1 MSPRLSF
8 CESMTPNFWSLLS
21 LRKGLNDT
29 DPPHAIADEQC
40 TVATNVEFNLST
52 LGERRNGC
60 VDVDLPASITGNA
73 NIQAITFLHRHLPT
87 GDETASELWLMGQ
100 HLTTQNVVM
109 TRKTTSWA
117 TATFTDEID
126 VTNGRGFQVAAQ
138 TLHGKLF
145 LAYRSVGGVNRLHV
159 VDASGTAV
167 RRTGLAEPAAPTGAD
182 TGSGSYT
189 GTRYVRVRYV
199 VMSDSTVLRRSEP
212 SDALT
217 FSPSGSGS
225 ALRVTK
231 PTSIGESETHWE
243 VEFSTDNANFYRIAR
258 VAVGTT
264 TYDDSTAYAT
274 GYANVSGAVLSE
286 DIGDYSVIHSG
297 KFLAADED
305 RLIVGGSHEDDE
317 FASSVSWTTVY
328 GDPGDG
334 NDERIP
340 TDTDNRLN
348 LDGYEGGPLTFVSNP
363 VNGAIWAFK
372 RSHTYKL
379 VRTGQRNRAYQ
390 AFNISKSLGALPASV
405 VQGIDQ
411 YGMPCLY
418 FLDPETGPCR
428 TGGSQGVI
436 QSASRD
442 ILNTWRSVNTDAI
455 VVTRAVF
462 YPESR
467 QIHWWIATN
476 DSDYPNLKLVLQTNQ
491 TRETED
497 GIRYGWSLATGKIA
511 EAYSVCMYAENIDD
525 NAARSLVLKPFIG
538 VSSTNGYVLRCD
550 TGNDDN
556 GTAFSARIVT
566 KPFILFGILQKFK
579 VLASSLLAKTH
590 ATADVKVT
598 LIRDFGLEEPK
609 SVETPLSATAS
620 ETQVIKQLRNLIGSQ
635 MYAMQIECEDVSVP
649 SGQWQLNRL
658 DMRLSKEE
666 SA

>member
-1 MSPRLSF
+1 
-8 CESMTPNFWSLLS
+8 MTPNFWSLLS
-21 LRKGLNDT
+21 LRKGLDDT
-29 DPPHAIADEQC
+29 NPPHAIHDEQC

-60 VDVDLPASITGNA
+60 VGIALPVSITGDV
-73 NIQAITFLHRHLPT
+73 NIQAITFAHRHLPT

-109 TRKTTSWA
+109 TRKTTSW
-117 TATFTDEID
+117 TDATFTDAID
-126 VTNGRGFQVAAQ
+126 VTNNRGFQVAAQ

-145 LAYRSVGGVNRLHV
+145 LAYRSVGGVDRLHV

-167 RRTGLAEPAAPTGAD
+167 RRCGLAEPAAPTGAD
-182 TGSGSYT
+182 TGTPGVAFT
-189 GTRYVRVRYV
+189 GTRYYRQRDKYV
-199 VMSDSTVLRRSEP
+199 AGSVTLRSEP
-212 SDALT
+212 SDVLT
-217 FSPSGSGS
+217 FAPSGTGT
-225 ALRVTK
+225 AARITK
-231 PTSIGESETHWE
+231 AAATGEGATHWE
-243 VEFSTDNANFYRIAR
+243 LEASTDNINFYVIATT
-258 VAVGTT
+258 AVGTT
-264 TYDDSTAYAT
+264 TFDDSTLYAT
-274 GYANVSGAVLSE
+274 GYAASYELSE
-286 DIGDYSVIHSG
+286 DIGDYSLIHSG

-305 RLIVGGSHEDDE
+305 RLLIGGSWEDTAL
-317 FASSVSWTTVY
+317 ASRVSWTPVF
-328 GDPGDG
+328 GDPGSG

-340 TDTDNRLN
+340 TDTDNYLD
-348 LDGYEGGPLTFVSNP
+348 LDGFEGGPLTYLSNP
-363 VNGAIWAFK
+363 VNGAMWAFK

-390 AFNISKSLGALPASV
+390 AFNISKSLGALPGSV

-467 QIHWWIATN
+467 QIHWWIATSGN
-476 DSDYPNLKLVLQTNQ
+476 SYPNLKLVLQTNH
-491 TRETED
+491 TREMED
-497 GIRYGWSLATGKIA
+497 GIRFGWSLATGKIA

-525 NAARSLVLKPFIG
+525 NAARSLVLRPFIG

-556 GTAFSARIVT
+556 GTAFAARIVT
-566 KPFILFGILQKFK
+566 KPFILVGILQKFK
-579 VLASSLLAKTH
+579 VLASALLAKVH

-609 SVETPLSATAS
+609 SVETTLAATGS
-620 ETQVIKQLRNLIGSQ
+620 ETQVIKQLRNLVGSQ
-635 MYAMQIECEDVSVP
+635 MYAMQIEFEDVAVP
-649 SGQWQLNRL
+649 TGQWQLNRL